1 MLLTRVVLLFQSI
14 ASCHFATWNLAVVIL
29 FFDSTTSWNTP
40 PLSLSVGKFVW
51 LILSLARAGFG
62 SRFRTCFDGI
72 DIFFY
77 WWVLCLQPD
86 NKYIIHKLHTDGLT
100 KQQPYKFYW
109 QPPTKI
115 LFTAVQRL
123 MHVPVFS
130 WHGSHILPVVNE
142 WRNIDIWEHYHIG
155 MHARMIDKKALVTV
169 IDVV

>member
-40 PLSLSVGKFVW
+40 TIIFECGKVRLVDLEFSTGGLWQSFQNVFWRYRHILLLMSVV
-51 LILSLARAGFG
+51 SPARQQ
-62 SRFRTCFDGI
+62 
-72 DIFFY
+72 
-77 WWVLCLQPD
+77 L
-86 NKYIIHKLHTDGLT
+86 HKLHTDGLT

-130 WHGSHILPVVNE
+130 WASVTHIV
-142 WRNIDIWEHYHIG
+142 EH
-155 MHARMIDKKALVTV
+155 AWLSVPK
-169 IDVV
+169 